1 MPAAPSI
8 SITQS
13 SPSIPPGTSLQAAH
27 NPPLQPAPQ
36 ARLGGTFWGRDS
48 PLEPPPALW
57 GQPPAPGPCTSLLPT
72 PPPPRT
78 CPQAPRPLQC
88 SPPRSARRRRR
99 PQGAIPAGTG
109 LGSAPRGAGGREG
122 KRKGKGRER
131 GGRRAPRSAGS
142 PGSAPRPGPRGGRGA
157 RSRGGFG
164 NAERGGGGK
173 GRGAER
179 RRRAEREGVGKQ
191 EGSCEPVWG

>member
-1 MPAAPSI
+1 MHREATTTASALGLSGAAGGLSTPGVAASPAGRRGAGLAPAHSSI
-8 SITQS
+8 KWK
-13 SPSIPPGTSLQAAH
+13 A
-27 NPPLQPAPQ
+27 
-36 ARLGGTFWGRDS
+36 
-48 PLEPPPALW
+48 
-57 GQPPAPGPCTSLLPT
+57 
-72 PPPPRT
+72 